1 MQPAMTCAV
10 HILAYTISNF
20 VVLSLMIRKAK
31 HIRIFVL
38 MYTNLLFCFQIRLL
52 CYRFGCPATDLA
64 AVPQIWPTWLK
75 FTYYA
80 TDLATVPHNWPP
92 CHLYGRH
99 ATDMPAVSQIWLLQ
113 FQTKIACYMNLIIY
127 NLILSF

>member
-31 HIRIFVL
+31 YIRIFVL

-92 CHLYGRH
+92 CHIWPPCHRY
-99 ATDMPAVSQIWLLQ
+99 ACCVTDLAVVVLDQNKYIDIYEPRSLLH
-113 FQTKIACYMNLIIY
+113 T
-127 NLILSF
+127 S